1 MGLFSKN
8 WKITFSEPIGRF
20 GKAFELEDWV
30 EFNKRLNFAYAVEN
44 EKGYS
49 MLETKVI
56 KALCEAA
63 ESRSDYQVVKKQFQV
78 TDRNGK
84 SVPSEQCAFLIL
96 KGDEAN
102 LQLLLTHVNEESGDY
117 YRILAF
123 GDKKIVDF
131 IRNSTPQIF
140 VAPIHG
146 ILRWL
151 GKWTVDASSGK
162 ATGLLIHSGEAPTPE
177 PRLYLAVALDAS
189 QVAR

>member
-1 MGLFSKN
+1 MGLFNKN

-30 EFNKRLNFAYAVEN
+30 EFHKRLSSAFSVEN
-44 EKGYS
+44 DKSYS
-49 MLETKVI
+49 MLETKLKKV
-56 KALCEAA
+56 LCEAA
-63 ESRSDYQVVKKQFQV
+63 ESRSDYQVVKRQFQV

-84 SVPSEQCAFLIL
+84 SVPSEECAFLFL

-102 LQLLLTHVNEESGDY
+102 LQLLLIHVNEDSGDY

-131 IRNSTPQIF
+131 IRNSVPKVFMI
-140 VAPIHG
+140 PIHG
-146 ILRWL
+146 VLRWL
-151 GKWTVDASSGK
+151 GKWSVDAVSGK
-162 ATGLLIHSGEAPTPE
+162 ATGLLIHAGEAPTLE
-177 PRLYLAVALDAS
+177 PRLYLAVALDVS